1 MTLDSQKSNK
11 GSTMEIEAA
20 VLKNRQDSNIDKGE
34 RVQIDRDVESKVYQ
48 KFDKYLLPQVAL
60 LTILAY
66 LDRTNIG
73 KKVRRDTLQS
83 QD

>member
-73 KKVRRDTLQS
+73 KKVR
-83 QD
+83 